1 MTEPGALAR
10 ARAAC
15 EPELARL
22 GADPAVPEE
31 LGAAMRHAL
40 LAGGK
45 RLRPALV
52 LLAAEACGA
61 ADAIPRLVR
70 PACAVELL
78 HTYSLIHDDLPAMD
92 DAPLRR
98 GRPTCHRVFGEAV
111 AILAGDALQA
121 LAFEV
126 LAAPAPGVSASG
138 RCGALFE
145 LARAAGPAG
154 MCGGQCLDLR
164 PGVPGDADLAALQA
178 LKTGA
183 LFRASAAI
191 GGWLAGAAGPAL
203 EALGRY
209 GADLGRAFQIA
220 DDVLDVVGDPA
231 ATGKAQGG
239 DAAERKVT
247 FAARYGLEGAR
258 RRAAEAA
265 AAAAAALSGW
275 GSGAEPLRA
284 LAAYAAARDR

>member
-1 MTEPGALAR
+1 MTEPADLAR

-22 GADPAVPEE
+22 CTDPAVPQE
-31 LGAAMRHAL
+31 LGAAMRHAVL
-40 LAGGK
+40 SGGK
-45 RLRPALV
+45 RLRPGLA

-61 ADAIPRLVR
+61 GDAIPRLVR
-70 PACAVELL
+70 PACALELL

-126 LAAPAPGVSASG
+126 LAAPVPGVAAEG
-138 RCGALFE
+138 RCGALVE
-145 LARAAGPAG
+145 LARAAGPTG
-154 MCGGQCLDLR
+154 ICGGQCLDLR
-164 PGVPGDADLAALQA
+164 AGVPGDAELAALQA

-183 LFRASAAI
+183 LFRAAAAI
-191 GGWLAGAAGPAL
+191 GGWLGGADAAGR

-209 GADLGRAFQIA
+209 GAELGRAFQIA

-239 DAAERKVT
+239 DAALRKVT
-247 FAARYGLEGAR
+247 FAARHGVEGAR

-265 AAAAAALSGW
+265 AAAVAALAGW
-275 GSGAEPLRA
+275 GPGAEPLRA
-284 LAAYAAARDR
+284 LAGFAAARDR